1 MRIVYERGEDGWV
14 LASIPDA
21 PGVFSQG
28 RTREQARADVL
39 DALDLMRS
47 PEPSPPRLRDPTRVA
62 SDPLGVTCYSACTEH
77 VLLKRFM

>member
-14 LASIPDA
+14 VASIPDA

-28 RTREQARADVL
+28 RTREQARANVL

-47 PEPSPPRLRDPTRVA
+47 PEPSPPPARLQPR
-62 SDPLGVTCYSACTEH
+62 GVRPARRPRPRCRPRS
-77 VLLKRFM
+77 